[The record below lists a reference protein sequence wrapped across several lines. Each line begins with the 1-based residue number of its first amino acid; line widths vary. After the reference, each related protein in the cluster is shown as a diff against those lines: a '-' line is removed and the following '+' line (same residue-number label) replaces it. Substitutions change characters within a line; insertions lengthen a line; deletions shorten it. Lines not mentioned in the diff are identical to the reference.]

1 MPGALSAGLENNGG
15 EYVIAR
21 VGSHL
26 VAEHGAHFHEGGSN
40 VLVSDRMV
48 RDPVCVAP
56 STSVSDALD
65 VMKKNGIRRLPVVD
79 RGRLVGIVTQTDLL
93 RVSPSPA
100 STLAVWEI
108 PALLAKMK
116 VREAMSSPPV
126 TVAPDVPLEE
136 AARLMRDKKVGGLPV
151 VSDGKVVG
159 VITETDVFDA
169 FIDLL
174 GVRRGGVRLT
184 VKIQDRVGSLAEVT
198 SLTRDLGI
206 NIVSIVTLPGSG
218 GTAEATFRVMG
229 QRIDELVEMLNAAG
243 HRVTHVFPGGGA

>member
-1 MPGALSAGLENNGG
+1 M
-15 EYVIAR
+15 
-21 VGSHL
+21 
-26 VAEHGAHFHEGGSN
+26 
-40 VLVSDRMV
+40 LVSDRMI
-48 RDPVCVAP
+48 RNPVCVTP

-65 VMKKNGIRRLPVVD
+65 VMKKNGVRRLPVVE
-79 RGRLVGIVTQTDLL
+79 RGALVGIVTQTDLL

-116 VREAMSSPPV
+116 VKEAMTSPV
-126 TVAPDVPLEE
+126 ISISPDVPLED

-151 VSDGKVVG
+151 LSKGKVVG
-159 VITETDVFDA
+159 ILTETDVFDA

-184 VKIQDRVGSLAEVT
+184 VEIEDRIGTLAEVT

-206 NIVSIVTLPGSG
+206 YIVSMVSLPGSG

-229 QRIDELVEMLNAAG
+229 ERIDELVKMLNSTG
-243 HRVTHVFPGGGA
+243 HKVTHVFPGEAG